1 MKQYLAI
8 DIGGTFIKYGIV
20 DEQASIVEMDKT
32 KTPKTLDGLLELLE
46 DLFQKHHDV
55 TGVAISCPGAVS
67 ESGVIYGTSA
77 LPYLHGPNIKQ
88 LVKDRLGVPI
98 YMENDANCAGYAE
111 VWKGKA
117 HGKQDVLVM
126 VIGTGIGG
134 AVIKNGLVHKGANLH
149 GGEFGYMVLP
159 YDSEI
164 GYDTWSGTAA
174 TGALIKKV
182 ARLKNMNK
190 DELTG
195 EAIFEMASAG
205 DEVCSKAIDQFYQLL
220 ALGIYNL
227 QYIYDPEVIL
237 IGGGISVRDDLID
250 NINEKMDGILNYLE
264 ASKIRPNIDTCEFRQ
279 HSNLL
284 GAVYGFI
291 REKEGDSFFNSDLSR
306 V

>member
-1 MKQYLAI
+1 MKRYLAV

-20 DEQASIVEMDKT
+20 DEQASILEMDKT

-46 DLFQKHHDV
+46 DLYQKHPDV
-55 TGVAISCPGAVS
+55 TGVAISCPGAVA
-67 ESGVIYGTSA
+67 ESGVIYGYSA

-88 LVKDRLGVPI
+88 LITDRLGAQI

-117 HGKQDVLVM
+117 QGKQDVLVM

-134 AVIKNGLVHKGANLH
+134 AVIKDGMVHKGANLH
-149 GGEFGYMVLP
+149 GGEFGYMVVP
-159 YDSEI
+159 SDSGT
-164 GYDTWSGTAA
+164 GYDTWSATAA
-174 TGALIKKV
+174 TGALISKV
-182 ARLKNMNK
+182 ARLKNIGE

-195 EAIFEMASAG
+195 EAIFDMANAG
-205 DEVCSKAIDQFYQLL
+205 DVVCSEAIDQFYQLL

-237 IGGGISVRDDLID
+237 IGGGISVREDLI
-250 NINEKMDGILNYLE
+250 NHINQKLDSILKHLE
-264 ASKIRPNIDTCEFRQ
+264 ASKIKPKIDTCEFRQ

-291 REKEGDSFFNSDLSR
+291 REREED
-306 V
+306 